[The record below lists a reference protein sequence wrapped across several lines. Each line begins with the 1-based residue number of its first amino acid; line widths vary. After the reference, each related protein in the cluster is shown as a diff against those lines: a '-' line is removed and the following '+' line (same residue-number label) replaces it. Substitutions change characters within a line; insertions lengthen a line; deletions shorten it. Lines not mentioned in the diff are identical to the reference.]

1 MASSI
6 YNRRRRH
13 VRRIERDA
21 GRRRVRHTERAM
33 LHVGRFD
40 DLADLAPTGARV
52 RPNIVRGPVK

>member
-13 VRRIERDA
+13 VRRIERDTA
-21 GRRRVRHTERAM
+21 RRRVRHTERAM
-33 LHVGRFD
+33 LAAGRFD

-52 RPNIVRGPVK
+52 RPNVVRGPVK